1 MGWEKRGNNLYYYRK
16 KRDGDRVMSEYVGN
30 GRMAQ
35 RISVE
40 DREERERK
48 WKEIEAMAQK
58 RDSFRVVDQHAVQTS
73 RLIKQVAEVFLIMAG
88 YHKHKGQWRKA
99 RNGDR

>member
-16 KRDGDRVMSEYVGN
+16 KRDGDRIVSEYVGN

-48 WKEIEAMAQK
+48 QRET
-58 RDSFRVVDQHAVQTS
+58 V
-73 RLIKQVAEVFLIMAG
+73 
-88 YHKHKGQWRKA
+88 
-99 RNGDR
+99 